1 MGFEVHVIGGGRA
14 VPADS
19 GGRSLEM
26 GLRIGS
32 GETKQRSAASPGQP
46 VHRLGAADEEPP
58 LQVKPM
64 SEAGPAEPRI
74 SSREQRARR
83 GLARWT
89 GWMAVATCL
98 AVVAAVAG
106 LMRAGKGKVSNAAS
120 NPGYVFEKQQHLDRE
135 QEYFLVHS
143 GELIKQAEKLLER
156 YAAAT
161 SLEQVLPL
169 VRDAEQVK
177 ERMARLWKPWGT
189 DPMLAAGGEIT
200 CFVLEESARAGI
212 SLKGYKGDFSPF
224 DMVFIREGEGL
235 TLDWEASQGIG
246 EVQIAELLEGAAAE
260 DRVVR
265 GIIQPAEF
273 YSQAFPE
280 SRFRSFRLVDA
291 GGDLFVWVFAPL
303 DSAVASVLKTEF
315 NEGSLLLEKSVQIP
329 ASVRLSGTGG
339 SSGKCYE
346 ITEML
351 HKGWV
356 RP

>member
-1 MGFEVHVIGGGRA
+1 
-14 VPADS
+14 
-19 GGRSLEM
+19 M

-32 GETKQRSAASPGQP
+32 GESKQRSAASPGQP
-46 VHRLGAADEEPP
+46 VHRLGAADEEAP
-58 LQVKPM
+58 LQVRPM
-64 SEAGPAEPRI
+64 SEAGPAEPQV
-74 SSREQRARR
+74 SSREERARK

-89 GWMAVATCL
+89 GWMAVGTCV
-98 AVVAAVAG
+98 AVVAAVTG
-106 LMRAGKGKVSNAAS
+106 LMLAGKGKVSNAAD
-120 NPGYVFEKQQHLDRE
+120 NPGYVFEKEQQLDRK

-143 GELIKQAEKLLER
+143 GELTKQAEKLLER

-161 SLEQVLPL
+161 SVEQVLPL

-189 DPMLAAGGEIT
+189 DPMLAAGEKIES
-200 CFVLEESARAGI
+200 FVLEESSRAAI
-212 SLKGYKGDFSPF
+212 SLKGSKGDFSPF

-235 TLDWEASQGIG
+235 KLDWEASHGIG
-246 EVQIAELLEGAAAE
+246 EVQVAELLEGAAAE

-265 GIIQPAEF
+265 GIIQPTEF
-273 YSQAFPE
+273 YTQAFPE

-303 DSAVASVLKTEF
+303 DSTVASVLKTEF

-329 ASVRLSGTGG
+329 ATVRLSGTGG